1 MTHHAAPEGEKHVT
15 PPRVASV
22 LVAGSIVLAGVL
34 LYMLPNGQ
42 GQWTATLDTTQLTEG
57 THTIEALAYDEAGN
71 VGTDTVT
78 IVVDNEASKPESVT
92 AKPAIVIAWKKP
104 IGTVQM
110 KVKESM
116 VSYPT
121 TVAAV
126 TGQQTP
132 YTGTGSSYTDKSPS
146 RYYAVFAKDAAGRWS
161 PPAQV
166 FGLP

>member
-1 MTHHAAPEGEKHVT
+1 MSVT
-15 PPRVASV
+15 PTQAGIAVTVAAAA
-22 LVAGSIVLAGVL
+22 LVIVAALG
-34 LYMLPNGQ
+34 PSGQ
-42 GQWTATLDTTQLTEG
+42 YEGTLDTTTLTEG
-57 THTIEALAYDEAGN
+57 THTIEAYAVDEAGN

-146 RYYAVFAKDAAGRWS
+146 RYYGVFAKDAAGRWS
-161 PPAQV
+161 PPVQV
-166 FGLP
+166 FGTP